1 MSTPQKY
8 QINDIRSKFQTV
20 AVSNFYQAF
29 FETNAYLLREASK
42 VGIDNRFVT
51 EDLGLYVSDAV
62 LPGSSFADIEVSGD
76 RQGITERVPYNRIYD
91 DVTFTFL
98 VDREYRVMKFFE
110 VWNGF
115 INPLKDGVGGF
126 NPDVM
131 RLTYP
136 KSYKC
141 SMSIYKFNRDSFNSS
156 NGEFLEGRGSV
167 AYTFINAWPY
177 SIASTPVSYGNTNLL
192 QLNVTFRY
200 DRFVMRGVTVA
211 DIPRFTLREPPP
223 PRQTPVS
230 QTPTSQTTQQE
241 QQQDLNPTDS
251 GQRLIPVRGNSGVV
265 FYDANI
271 DTRTTAEVNRR
282 FYNSQGRPIIN

>member
-8 QINDIRSKFQTV
+8 RIDDIRSRFQTV
-20 AVSNFYQAF
+20 AVTNFYQAF
-29 FETNAYLLREASK
+29 FETNAYLLREAAK
-42 VGIDNRFVT
+42 RGIDNRFVT

-91 DVTFTFL
+91 DVTFTFF
-98 VDREYRVMKFFE
+98 VDRQYKVMKFFE
-110 VWNGF
+110 IWTEF
-115 INPLKDGVGGF
+115 INPLKDGRGGQ
-126 NPDVM
+126 NADVM

-141 SMSIYKFNRDSFNSS
+141 GISVYKFNRDSFDS
-156 NGEFLEGRGSV
+156 NGTFLEGRGSV

-177 SIASTPVSYGNTNLL
+177 SIASTPVNYGDTSLL

-200 DRFVMRGVTVA
+200 DRFVMRGITIA
-211 DIPRFTLREPPP
+211 DIPALTLNAPPP
-223 PRQTPVS
+223 LRQVS
-230 QTPTSQTTQQE
+230 ASPASTPTSQPSQSSE
-241 QQQDLNPTDS
+241 DLNSTDS
-251 GQRLIPVRGNSGVV
+251 GQRLVPVRGNSGVV

-271 DTRTTAEVNRR
+271 DTRTSAEVNRR
-282 FYNSQGRPIIN
+282 FYNSSGRPIIN